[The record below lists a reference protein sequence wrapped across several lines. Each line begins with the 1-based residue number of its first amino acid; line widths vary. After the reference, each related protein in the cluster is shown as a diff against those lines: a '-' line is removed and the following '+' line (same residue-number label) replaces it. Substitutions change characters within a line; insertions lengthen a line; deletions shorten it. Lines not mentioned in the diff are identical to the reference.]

1 MMLETTSTESVEY
14 SRKGLRLS
22 EAGPVTERRWR
33 SWNVSRDRGKALKKF
48 LCNLADCSDR
58 GPPSGRRS
66 QLAVEIQNPPC
77 QIGRLEIRRRQAAR
91 SGHPQSDGERG
102 GRRG

>member
-1 MMLETTSTESVEY
+1 MTLETTSAEFVEY

-66 QLAVEIQNPPC
+66 QLAVRNSESALSDRPP
-77 QIGRLEIRRRQAAR
+77 GNTTASSRAIRSSSIRW
-91 SGHPQSDGERG
+91 
-102 GRRG
+102 